1 MTDQTE
7 GLNRVFPL
15 TFAGE
20 TALVTGAASG
30 IGRAVAH
37 TLLAAGLRTIC
48 VDLRE
53 PARDSE
59 VNPSLQICRAG
70 DVTDVEALR
79 AIIAEEAATGGL
91 SYVVNCAGVI
101 DNTGFTGVPRES
113 WLKCLEV
120 NLMGAYNVIDA
131 AADAL
136 RKESHGA
143 VVNITSIEASRVIAL
158 SNPDP
163 NPQYAASKAGLEML
177 TKSAARAMAA
187 DGVRVNSIAPG
198 FVATPM
204 ATAAAH
210 SQTDS
215 LPAVLEPRVPLGR
228 FARPSEIANAV
239 AFLLSDQAGYITG
252 SELLIDGGF
261 ALT

>member
-1 MTDQTE
+1 MTDKNE
-7 GLNRVFPL
+7 GLNRVLRL
-15 TFAGE
+15 TFSGE

-30 IGRAVAH
+30 IGRAVAK

-48 VDLRE
+48 VDLRQPE
-53 PARDSE
+53 RDSE
-59 VNPSLQICRAG
+59 VNPALQICRAG
-70 DVTDVEALR
+70 DVTDIEALR
-79 AIIAEEAATGGL
+79 AIVAEETASGGL

-101 DNTGFTGVPRES
+101 DNTGFSGVSRES

-131 AADAL
+131 ASDAL
-136 RKESHGA
+136 RKAAHGA

-177 TKSAARAMAA
+177 TRSAARAMAA
-187 DGVRVNSIAPG
+187 DGVRVNSVAPG

-204 ATAAAH
+204 AVAAAH
-210 SQTDS
+210 GQTDT
-215 LPAVLEPRVPLGR
+215 LPAVLVPRVPLGR
-228 FARPSEIANAV
+228 FARPSEIADVV
-239 AFLLSDQAGYITG
+239 AFLLSDQSSYITG
-252 SELLIDGGF
+252 SELLVDGGF
-261 ALT
+261 TLT